1 MKKLFA
7 AAFCTIFL
15 LSGFLLSG
23 FLLSGSPAHAASA
36 EAVQA
41 APTPPESASPTDAIE
56 AAANQ
61 GDRDAQYTL
70 GTFYMHGHHKQ
81 QNHELAEK
89 WLKSAAESGQKDA
102 PGKLGLLYAA
112 TPFSDYPEA
121 CFWLTLAVHEGDAAS
136 TALLEKIRGHL
147 TKQEKAALNERLV
160 QWITTNKAAPAQ

>member
-7 AAFCTIFL
+7 AIFCTAL
-15 LSGFLLSG
+15 LLA
-23 FLLSGSPAHAASA
+23 GSPAHATPSD
-36 EAVQA
+36 AVQA
-41 APTPPESASPTDAIE
+41 TPMPPEAVSPTHAIE

-89 WLKSAAESGQKDA
+89 WLKQAAENGQKDA
-102 PGKLGLLYAA
+102 LGKLGLLYAA
-112 TPFSDYPEA
+112 TPFSNYPEA
-121 CFWLTLAVHEGDAAS
+121 CFWLTLAAHEGDAAS

-160 QWITTNKAAPAQ
+160 QWITTNKTETAQ